1 MANTCKNTEIHSIF
15 TSTGAGFCP
24 STVLPNQKRYVSF
37 TLVLLCFTSNRAS
50 ELLSNRTLSK
60 PTCNSRFLCGWLGS
74 ISESSGSCVSSFLTL
89 VIFSRRSNAA
99 LFSWIIDLLLL
110 ARVQESTQR
119 FFSASQRV
127 SSKKKLPMDTE
138 KLLLIWIY
146 SSTRISKKVPSCS
159 ACSSFSRSMSAWP
172 NEICASCNVE
182 GYARNNESA
191 WMQDGCLAFS
201 CFRCCSQF
209 SHPKDLCLPNIQNC
223 WKFHST
229 WTVATIFPCLGL
241 CSRLQFFLLQL
252 LRNVQRRMYDIHT
265 DWHVIC

>member
-1 MANTCKNTEIHSIF
+1 MFYFKIVPPNCCQIERWASQPAT
-15 TSTGAGFCP
+15 AGF
-24 STVLPNQKRYVSF
+24 SVDDWVLAF
-37 TLVLLCFTSNRAS
+37 
-50 ELLSNRTLSK
+50 
-60 PTCNSRFLCGWLGS
+60 
-74 ISESSGSCVSSFLTL
+74 SESSGSCVSSFLTW
-89 VIFSRRSNAA
+89 VIFPHRSNAA

-127 SSKKKLPMDTE
+127 KFKKKLPMDTE
-138 KLLLIWIY
+138 KLLFKIWLY
-146 SSTRISKKVPSCS
+146 SSYKEFQKGPLLLCLLQFLTLHVCL
-159 ACSSFSRSMSAWP
+159 AEWDLC
-172 NEICASCNVE
+172 
-182 GYARNNESA
+182 YARNNESA
-191 WMQDGCLAFS
+191 WMLDGCLAFS

-209 SHPKDLCLPNIQNC
+209 SHPKDLCLPNIQNW

>member
-1 MANTCKNTEIHSIF
+1 MSVLHWFYYVLLQIVPPNCCQIERWASQPAT
-15 TSTGAGFCP
+15 AGFCVDDW
-24 STVLPNQKRYVSF
+24 VLFRSHPAAV
-37 TLVLLCFTSNRAS
+37 
-50 ELLSNRTLSK
+50 
-60 PTCNSRFLCGWLGS
+60 FLRSLHWW
-74 ISESSGSCVSSFLTL
+74 F
-89 VIFSRRSNAA
+89 FSRRSNAA